1 MVLDEQELRHHLAA
15 AADRASAPRF
25 TVDDLTCRVR
35 RRRPKITGL
44 VSGSLL
50 AVAAI
55 AVAVPVALSGSGT
68 PPTAH
73 PAVVPFRLSF
83 TVAVNGQPRVFPKNG
98 PAPSFTVTPGEH
110 LRIRIGVTIP
120 AHAKVTTLWLGISRG
135 VFTAPGPLGRRP
147 ASMHPVLA
155 HIRKPLIPGLHTFA
169 TTWTMPTGL
178 PQGTTLWLVTG
189 WTTRQENASVGQG
202 VAELVTPR

>member
-25 TVDDLTCRVR
+25 TVDDLTGRIR
-35 RRRPKITGL
+35 RRRAKITGL
-44 VSGSLL
+44 VPGSLL

-55 AVAVPVALSGSGT
+55 AVAVPVALSGPGT

-73 PAVVPFRLSF
+73 PAVGPFRLSF

-98 PAPSFTVTPGEH
+98 PPPSFTATPGEH
-110 LRIRIGVTIP
+110 LRIRIGVTVP
-120 AHAKVTTLWLGISRG
+120 AHAEVTTLWLGISRG
-135 VFTAPGPLGRRP
+135 VFTAPGPHGRRP
-147 ASMHPVLA
+147 ASMDPVLA
-155 HIRKPLIPGLHTFA
+155 HTRKPLTPGLHTFA
-169 TTWTMPTGL
+169 MTWAMPTGL
-178 PQGTTLWLVTG
+178 PRGTTLWLVTG

>member
-83 TVAVNGQPRVFPKNG
+83 TVAVNGQSRVFPKNG
-98 PAPSFTVTPGEH
+98 PAPSFYRHPGRTPEDPYRCDHPGPRQGDNPVAGY
-110 LRIRIGVTIP
+110 LQGRIYRPRP
-120 AHAKVTTLWLGISRG
+120 ARP
-135 VFTAPGPLGRRP
+135 APG
-147 ASMHPVLA
+147 
-155 HIRKPLIPGLHTFA
+155 
-169 TTWTMPTGL
+169 
-178 PQGTTLWLVTG
+178 Q
-189 WTTRQENASVGQG
+189 
-202 VAELVTPR
+202 